1 MTMPTDIH
9 FTLNSNQLL
18 DQLPTQ
24 VLARLLWDKL
34 QFQRNIEQSR
44 AGRAI
49 APSELEEAL
58 DLWLEGA
65 ADLAQDVY

>member
-1 MTMPTDIH
+1 MPTDIH

-24 VLARLLWDKL
+24 VLARMLWDKL
-34 QFQRNIEQSR
+34 QFQRNIEQLR
-44 AGRAI
+44 TGRAI

-65 ADLAQDVY
+65 ADLAQDEW